1 VPDLTLQNVSKRF
14 ADHTALH
21 DLSLTVEDGEI
32 FTLLGPSG
40 CGKST
45 TLWSIAGLHRP
56 DTGVIRFGERV
67 VFDQGRVNVE
77 PERRNC
83 GVVFQ
88 SYAIWPHLSVR
99 DNVGY
104 PLKLRKVPRAE
115 RYRRVQEV
123 LELVELG
130 RHAQRYPH
138 ELSGGQQQRVAL
150 ARALAHP
157 PDLLLLDEPFSN
169 LDAKLRDRSRE
180 WLKALQQRIRVTTV
194 FVTHDQDEALSMS
207 DRICVMEAGRIRQI
221 GTPTEVYETPADL
234 FVADFVG
241 TANVLPAILV
251 ETAGRDALIRLEG
264 VDATLR
270 VAQPAGEPVAV
281 GPISL
286 SIRPEKIQIVRSGID
301 SGPLDNTVSVKID
314 SVAYLGDHFRY
325 GIRIGGTPLI
335 VTTTRRVDTAE
346 MTVHLP
352 VRDIRI
358 YRPEPSSPTDPGHV
372 AAQETVNDQL
382 H

>member
-1 VPDLTLQNVSKRF
+1 
-14 ADHTALH
+14 
-21 DLSLTVEDGEI
+21 
-32 FTLLGPSG
+32 
-40 CGKST
+40 
-45 TLWSIAGLHRP
+45 
-56 DTGVIRFGERV
+56 
-67 VFDQGRVNVE
+67 
-77 PERRNC
+77 
-83 GVVFQ
+83 
-88 SYAIWPHLSVR
+88 
-99 DNVGY
+99 
-104 PLKLRKVPRAE
+104 
-115 RYRRVQEV
+115 
-123 LELVELG
+123 
-130 RHAQRYPH
+130 
-138 ELSGGQQQRVAL
+138 
-150 ARALAHP
+150 
-157 PDLLLLDEPFSN
+157 
-169 LDAKLRDRSRE
+169 
-180 WLKALQQRIRVTTV
+180 V

-358 YRPEPSSPTDPGHV
+358 YRPEPNSPTDPGHV